1 MSHFYPGSQ
10 LIIQGL
16 SDVGAGS
23 GQAHPQQSIF
33 RCVEANYIHYKM
45 INIFLCYNGLPA
57 PSLGLIWIRGIESS
71 GFSVIVDK
79 HGESEAEISFCLPS
93 LCWS

>member
-45 INIFLCYNGLPA
+45 INIFLCSNGRPGRVV
-57 PSLGLIWIRGIESS
+57 STGLI
-71 GFSVIVDK
+71 
-79 HGESEAEISFCLPS
+79 
-93 LCWS
+93 